1 MVGDTDV
8 TTDQRQAAALL
19 ELAETDL
26 AIARLSKELDELP
39 VKTELLRLKRTE
51 KELEALQ
58 QKANALIAA
67 IEREVKRLE
76 DELAQ
81 IDEKI
86 AVTRA
91 RADAVAAVDHKEL
104 ANLMKEVDSLVRH
117 KSKKEDELVD
127 AMERSEKAAEKRAEI
142 DTAIEQA
149 QAKESALADR
159 YRAEGGDIQRRI
171 AELQARRES
180 LAGALDT
187 ALLARYEAVKAAKHG
202 IGVGRFE
209 DGRCS
214 VCHIDLPADRVQ
226 ALESSGPIGECPNCH
241 RILVVSVDR

>member
-19 ELAETDL
+19 DLADTDL

-39 VKTELLRLKRTE
+39 VKTELLRLKRAE
-51 KELEALQ
+51 KELGALQ
-58 QKANALIAA
+58 QKAAALVASM
-67 IEREVKRLE
+67 EREVKRLE

-86 AVTRA
+86 ALTRA

-104 ANLMKEVDSLVRH
+104 SNLMKEADALARH
-117 KSKKEDELVD
+117 KSKKEDELVE
-127 AMERSEKAAEKRAEI
+127 AMERSEKAVAKQSEI
-142 DTAIEQA
+142 DAAIEQA
-149 QAKESALADR
+149 RAKESTLADR

-171 AELQARRES
+171 AELQAKRES
-180 LAGALDT
+180 LAASLDA
-187 ALLARYEAVKAAKHG
+187 ALLARYEAVRAAKHG

-209 DGRCS
+209 NNRCS
-214 VCHIDLPADRVQ
+214 VCHIDLPADKVQ

-241 RILVVSVDR
+241 RILVVSVER